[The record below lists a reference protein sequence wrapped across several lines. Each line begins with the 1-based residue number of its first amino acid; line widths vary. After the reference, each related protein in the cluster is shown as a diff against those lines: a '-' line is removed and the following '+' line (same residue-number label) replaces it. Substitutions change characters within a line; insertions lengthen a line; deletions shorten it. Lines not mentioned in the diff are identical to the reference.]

1 MAILFS
7 FFAVIGIVS
16 ALIVLNG
23 WVLSILWGWFI
34 VPLFGLPVL
43 SIPYAIGMALIVGMF
58 KGQTKDLSN
67 DDEKVAVVA
76 KIFLFPFIALFI
88 GWIVKGFI

>member
-1 MAILFS
+1 MAALLS
-7 FFAVIGIVS
+7 VFAVIGIVS
-16 ALIVLNG
+16 LLVVLNG
-23 WVLSILWGWFI
+23 WALSVLWGWFI

-43 SIPYAIGMALIVGMF
+43 SIPYAIGIALIAGML
-58 KGQTKDLSN
+58 KGHTKDPDT
-67 DDEKVAVVA
+67 DDDKAAVLA